1 MFSLDEKMVSA
12 NLTEVQRVQTLIVGR
27 LLAIFL
33 LLVSSWIWYSGRFEI
48 SLDAFP
54 RGPLLVFISSIG
66 LTVVYFLL
74 LRLSKTVAWQIRAQ
88 FIIDVLLITWL
99 VWRTGDLTSPYITL
113 YIVLIS
119 VSSAFLK
126 PRETIIVALI
136 CIAFFVTLSV
146 LTSLAILESS
156 GQAQTPGKIV
166 QIISFH
172 VVAFL
177 VVGLLAA
184 RLSERRSSGEE
195 LKIAARSLAN
205 LRALHER
212 IIESIRSGLITTDLD
227 GNIYTFNTS
236 AAEITGYDPETMQG
250 KNIFSLF
257 GDVRHQIDTALAA
270 VKAGETQPR
279 FECDLLTPDGFAV
292 RIGYSVSP
300 LVTENNEVTGLIVT
314 FQDLTEIRSMEESVR
329 RKDRLAAVGRVGAGL
344 AHEIRNPLGAMR
356 GAIQVLQSNT
366 PPESM
371 QADLMDI
378 ILRESDRLNSIITNF
393 LSYARPKVGSVAETD
408 VREAIRDTFTLL
420 RHSPDVVETH
430 ELKET
435 LPDGP
440 VFISADVSQLKQ
452 VFWNLAR
459 NALQAMPQ
467 GGTLSVTLEQ
477 VSHGR
482 IKIMFEDS
490 GTGMSPDQVE
500 QLFEP
505 FSNST
510 SGGTGLG
517 LSIVYQIIRDH
528 GGTINVR
535 SVEEE
540 GTVIT
545 IELPREARQ
554 APLQPDSAASDEATS
569 KSKLE
574 GILRVKTED
583 AKISS

>member
-1 MFSLDEKMVSA
+1 MFSLNEKMVTA

-27 LLAIFL
+27 LMAIFL
-33 LLVSSWIWYSGRFEI
+33 LLVSSWIWYSGRIEI

-74 LRLSKTVAWQIRAQ
+74 VRLSRTVAWQIRAQ
-88 FIIDVLLITWL
+88 FIIDVMLITWL
-99 VWRTGDLTSPYITL
+99 IWRTGDLTSPYLTL

-119 VSSAFLK
+119 VSSAFLSS
-126 PRETIIVALI
+126 RETVIMALI
-136 CIAFFVTLSV
+136 CIVFFVTLSV
-146 LTSLAILESS
+146 LTSLSVIESS
-156 GQAQTPGKIV
+156 GQAQSINKTI

-172 VVAFL
+172 VIAFL
-177 VVGLLAA
+177 IVGLLAA
-184 RLSERRSSGEE
+184 RLSDRRSSGDE
-195 LKIAARSLAN
+195 LKIAAKSLAN

-212 IIESIRSGLITTDLD
+212 IVESIRSGLVTTDLE
-227 GNIYTFNTS
+227 GNIYTFNT
-236 AAEITGYDPETMQG
+236 AASEITGYDAEHMRG
-250 KNIFSLF
+250 KTIFSLL
-257 GDVRHQIDTALAA
+257 GVERHQIETSLEA
-270 VKAGETQPR
+270 VKAAEPQPR

-292 RIGYSVSP
+292 RIGYAVSP
-300 LVTENNEVTGLIVT
+300 LVTEDNEVTGLIVT

-408 VREAIRDTFTLL
+408 ICEAIRDTFTLL
-420 RHSPDVVETH
+420 RHSPDVRPEHQLNEV
-430 ELKET
+430 

-440 VFISADVSQLKQ
+440 LFISADVSQLKQ

-459 NALQAMPQ
+459 NALQAMPE
-467 GGTLSVTLEQ
+467 GGTLTVRLEIF
-477 VSHGR
+477 SHSR
-482 IKIMFEDS
+482 IRIVFEDS
-490 GTGMSPDQVE
+490 GLGMTPDQVE

-545 IELPREARQ
+545 IELPRQARLT
-554 APLQPDSAASDEATS
+554 AVHTEPEATEEVDS
-569 KSKLE
+569 TSKLE
-574 GILRVKTED
+574 GVLRVKTG
-583 AKISS
+583 ASKLSS

>member
-1 MFSLDEKMVSA
+1 MFSLDEKMISA

-33 LLVSSWIWYSGRFEI
+33 LLVSSWIWYTGRFEI

-74 LRLSKTVAWQIRAQ
+74 LRLSKRVQWQIRAQ
-88 FIIDVLLITWL
+88 FIVDVLLITWL

-136 CIAFFVTLSV
+136 CIAFFIVLSV
-146 LTSLAILESS
+146 LTSLSILESL
-156 GQAQTPGKIV
+156 GQAQSAGKTV

-184 RLSERRSSGEE
+184 RLSERRTSGEE
-195 LKIAARSLAN
+195 LRLAAKSLAN

-227 GNIYTFNTS
+227 GNIYTVNAS
-236 AAEITGYDPETMQG
+236 AAEITGHDAEEMRG
-250 KNIFSLF
+250 KTIFSLL
-257 GDVRHQIDTALAA
+257 GDVRHQIEVSLEA
-270 VKAGETQPR
+270 VKAGEAQPR
-279 FECDLLTPDGFAV
+279 FESDLMTPDGFAV
-292 RIGYSVSP
+292 RIGFAVSP
-300 LVTENNEVTGLIVT
+300 LVTEDNDITGFIIT

-408 VREAIRDTFTLL
+408 VCEAIRDTFTLL
-420 RHSPDVVETH
+420 RHSPDVKKTH
-430 ELKET
+430 DLKEF
-435 LPDGP
+435 LPDLP
-440 VFISADVSQLKQ
+440 LFISADISQLKQ

-459 NALQAMPQ
+459 NALQAMPD
-467 GGTLSVTLEQ
+467 GGTLSVRLETF
-477 VSHGR
+477 SLSR
-482 IKIMFEDS
+482 IRITFEDS
-490 GTGMSPDQVE
+490 GRGMTPDQVE

-528 GGTINVR
+528 GGMINVR
-535 SVEEE
+535 SAEGE

-545 IELPREARQ
+545 IELPREALRPG
-554 APLQPDSAASDEATS
+554 AKSEPPPAAGSGS
-569 KSKLE
+569 GSKL
-574 GILRVKTED
+574 GSVLRVKNGESE
-583 AKISS
+583 ISS